1 MPFNPISKDA
11 AFRQEHHKDEGHEE
25 VVDQQQHSRHD
36 EELLCALFQSGEQL
50 SVVRNNDRKRHRR
63 NKETNCQSLEKPS
76 APDHAQ
82 EQVAI
87 VESQANNG

>member
-25 VVDQQQHSRHD
+25 VVDQQQHGRHD

-63 NKETNCQSLEKPS
+63 NSKLTAKALK
-76 APDHAQ
+76 
-82 EQVAI
+82 
-87 VESQANNG
+87 SQALPTMPKNKWP